1 MVCKNKNQMEN
12 LNYKI
17 DVKNNK
23 VECSLL
29 IPNNLTPLQFLLEN
43 EIEIHRLNYNLTSDT
58 LESDCKQYIEL
69 HKKLLNL
76 KKANQTDLI
85 KKARLLALEKQTLL
99 RPSIASA
106 LVVISALEQ
115 LENISH
121 SKNDEI

>member
-1 MVCKNKNQMEN
+1 MEN

-17 DVKNNK
+17 VVKNNK

-29 IPNNLTPLQFLLEN
+29 IPNNLTPLQFLLHN

-69 HKKLLNL
+69 HNKLLNL